1 MRSFQPFVAGL
12 VLTASL
18 ATRVSAQGP
27 SPTPVPSVAA
37 VPSIDSIF
45 AAYDHPDVPGASVI
59 VIRNGA
65 VVLSRAYGMA
75 NLEDR
80 VPATE
85 RTSYRLASVTKQFTA
100 TAILLLVHDGKLHL
114 DDHVIDVL
122 PGFPAYAKAVTIR
135 QLLTHTGGLW
145 AYEDFVPDTQSVQAH
160 DHDIPRLIGRVDST
174 YFTPGAKYRYS
185 NTGYVVLGLVVEA
198 VSHQPFA
205 TFLRDRIFKPLG
217 MDSTVAYQA
226 GISTVPQRAYGYS
239 KVKGGTAYHRTDQSS
254 TSATLGD
261 GGIYT
266 STHDMVLWNRA
277 LDEHLLID
285 ADMQKLA
292 WTPQRLNDG
301 SISNYG
307 FGWNV
312 GDSPLGRHIWHT
324 GETRGFR
331 NAILKYPDRG
341 LTVIVLTNRS
351 ESDPLPLAERVAAMP
366 AFSSP

>member
-1 MRSFQPFVAGL
+1 MRSFHFLVAGL
-12 VLTASL
+12 LLTAS
-18 ATRVSAQGP
+18 AARQTVAPQGP
-27 SPTPVPSVAA
+27 NSIRVPD
-37 VPSIDSIF
+37 IDSIF
-45 AAYDHPDVPGASVI
+45 AAYDHADVPGASVI
-59 VIRNGA
+59 VIRNGK

-75 NLEDR
+75 DLEAH

-85 RTSYRLASVTKQFTA
+85 RTDYRLASVTKQFTA

-114 DDHVIDVL
+114 DDHVTDLVPGL
-122 PGFPAYAKAVTIR
+122 PTYARAVTVR

-145 AYEDFVPDTQSVQAH
+145 AYEDFVPDTSSTQVH
-160 DHDIPRLIGRVDST
+160 DHDIPALISRADSM

-205 TFLRDRIFKPLG
+205 TFLHDRIFKPLG

-226 GISTVPQRAYGYS
+226 GMSTVPQRAYGYS
-239 KVKGGTAYHRTDQSS
+239 KMRDGTGYHRTDQSP

-266 STHDMVLWNRA
+266 STHDMVLWNKS
-277 LDEHLLID
+277 LDEHLLIP
-285 ADMQKLA
+285 ANLQKLA
-292 WTPQRLNDG
+292 WTPQKLNDG

-312 GDSPLGRHIWHT
+312 GQSPKGLHVWHT

-351 ESDPLPLAERVAAMP
+351 ESDPLPLAERIAAMP